1 MDPVEKVKDI
11 AKRAQQR
18 YQERQVQIPKAE
30 GQKGIGE
37 GVDTNKIP
45 AKVVRLPIEAEE
57 HRVAPNIC
65 LRSAL
70 FGVVGRGRR
79 RWLIDTVIA
88 AQDGYRVIHTGER
101 LDQSDLDVW
110 LAVKYLC
117 TPHPLGTEVRFTA
130 PQIFKLLRRTDGKQS
145 REWLKRSL
153 KRLREGSVSMINLRG
168 GGFQGGLIDWWAW
181 DDEAYEFYVVLSPR
195 MAPLFWD
202 EEYTLLAIEQ
212 RQKLSK
218 DLSRWLHGYWSSHD
232 RIYSIYDTTLIKL
245 CGAEFGRVRDFRSGL
260 REALAELEEVGFLEA
275 GWGVNRHG
283 LVTATKVPT
292 IKALKRELR
301 KKGDAINNQGG

>member
-1 MDPVEKVKDI
+1 MDPVEKVKGI

-18 YQERQVQIPKAE
+18 ARERQAQIPKVE

-37 GVDTNKIP
+37 GVDTSKIP
-45 AKVVRLPIEAEE
+45 AKVVKLPIEAEE

-79 RWLIDTVIA
+79 RWLIDAVIA

-117 TPHPLGTEVRFTA
+117 APHPLGTEVRFTA
-130 PQIFKLLRRTDGKQS
+130 PQIFKLLRRADGKQS

-245 CGAEFGRVRDFRSGL
+245 CGAEFGRVRDFRSDL
-260 REALAELEEVGFLEA
+260 REALAELEEVGFLEV
-275 GWGVNRHG
+275 GWSVDRHG
-283 LVTATKVPT
+283 LVTATKAPT
-292 IKALKRELR
+292 IKALNRELR
-301 KKGDAINNQGG
+301 GIHLSRDS